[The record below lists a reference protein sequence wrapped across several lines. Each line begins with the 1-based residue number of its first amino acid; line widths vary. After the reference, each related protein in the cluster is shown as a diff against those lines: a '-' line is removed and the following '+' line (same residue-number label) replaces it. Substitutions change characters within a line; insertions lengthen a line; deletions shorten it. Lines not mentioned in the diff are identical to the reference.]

1 MTNII
6 IRHTAGAKANQVEQ
20 FPVDAATLHIGRDPA
35 CEIALDPTQ
44 DTAVS
49 RRHAAITVTTADPL
63 TIEINDLGS
72 RNGTFVNGEQISGAT
87 ELSPSSEI
95 QLGKGGPVFTFD
107 LDPCPAHLAAHL
119 AAPATQILDLGMKTE
134 IMDVAGADAA
144 APKSGVGAETVQRM
158 LSVERKSSS
167 RKLALG
173 LGTAAMAI
181 LMVGGGLLVSGQ
193 SQAAETR
200 GAIENANQVIAE
212 AGREIRSVSDRVGL
226 SAEQI
231 EQQFRDTNVMIH
243 AGWRL
248 TDPISNATVYQQT
261 LKYENEGFV
270 HNLPVFKIEG
280 GELVR
285 VLTLSSESGFNPA
298 IAEGQLQGSGFVVSE
313 NGFILTNKH
322 VAASWNIPYSSDLAG
337 YTAGIIIDDKGEMQV
352 ESMDALLSMAPSIME
367 WRPSD
372 GGYLF
377 DTSGDVPRNLGWR
390 DFEGQADQ
398 LKVQFPGTAIS
409 FEAELVRVS
418 AAADVAMLKVDVP
431 TRLKAV
437 TLADPKAEPARGSRA
452 YVMGYPDVSERYSA
466 LMETTEVGRRYSYEQ
481 IADPTITVGNVS
493 NIAKGRRE
501 FEAEPG
507 TVHYTENVLGYI
519 YEIAVPGTGSG
530 NSGGPVFNDQGEVIG
545 IYTYGRETATG
556 ASTSFAVPITFGVSL
571 LGPRR
576 IVD

>member
-6 IRHTAGAKANQVEQ
+6 IRHIDGSKTNQVEE
-20 FPVDAATLHIGRDPA
+20 FPIEAETLRFGRDPSSD
-35 CEIALDPTQ
+35 IAFDPTA
-44 DTAVS
+44 DSSVS
-49 RRHAAITVTTADPL
+49 RRHAAITVIAIDPL
-63 TIEINDLGS
+63 TIEVSDLGS
-72 RNGTFVNGEQISGAT
+72 RNGTFVNGERIS
-87 ELSPSSEI
+87 EPVEVLPSARI
-95 QLGKGGPVFTFD
+95 QLGEAGPVMIFD
-107 LDPCPAHLAAHL
+107 LDLCPAHL
-119 AAPATQILDLGMKTE
+119 AAPATQMIDLAPQTE
-134 IMDVAGADAA
+134 LVSMPAEEQSKG
-144 APKSGVGAETVQRM
+144 KSNVGAETVQRM
-158 LSVERKSSS
+158 LSVERRSSS
-167 RKLALG
+167 RKLAAG
-173 LGTAAMAI
+173 FGVAAMAI
-181 LMVGGGLLVSGQ
+181 LMVGGGLLVSGK

-200 GAIENANQVIAE
+200 GALADANQVIAE
-212 AGREIRSVSDRVGL
+212 AGREIQSVKRRVGM

-248 TDPISNATVYQQT
+248 TDPVSNATVYQQT
-261 LKYENEGFV
+261 LKYESEGFV
-270 HNLPVFKIEG
+270 HNLPVFKYEG
-280 GELVR
+280 KELVR
-285 VLTLSSESGFNPA
+285 VLTLNNNVGFNPA

-322 VAASWNIPYSSDLAG
+322 VAASWNIPYTSDLSG
-337 YTAGIIIDDKGEMQV
+337 YSAAIIIDDKGEMQV
-352 ESMDALLSMAPSIME
+352 ETMDALLAIAPTIQE
-367 WRPSD
+367 WRPGD

-377 DTSGDVPRNLGWR
+377 DTTTDIPRNIGWR

-398 LKVQFPGTAIS
+398 LKVQFPGTAIA

-418 AAADVAMLKVDVP
+418 SAADVAMIKVDVP

-437 TLADPKAEPARGSRA
+437 TLADPTAEPSRGSRA
-452 YVMGYPDVSERYSA
+452 YVMGYPAVSERYTTM
-466 LMETTEVGRRYSYEQ
+466 METTEVGRRYSYEE

>member
-6 IRHTAGAKANQVEQ
+6 IRHIAGAKANQVDE
-20 FPVDAATLHIGRDPA
+20 FGLDNSTLNIGRDPS
-35 CEIALDPTQ
+35 CDIALDPTK

-49 RRHAAITVTTADPL
+49 RRHAAITVVTQDPL
-63 TIEINDLGS
+63 KIEIADLGS
-72 RNGTFVNGEQISGAT
+72 RNGTFVNGARISEAVELLPAT
-87 ELSPSSEI
+87 EI
-95 QLGKGGPVFTFD
+95 QLGEGGPVFTFD
-107 LDPCPAHLAAHL
+107 LDPCPAHLAA
-119 AAPATQILDLGMKTE
+119 PATQMIDLGPQTE
-134 IMDVAGADAA
+134 QIDLGAPAA
-144 APKSGVGAETVQRM
+144 KASVGAETVQRM
-158 LSVERKSSS
+158 LSTERRSSS

-173 LGTAAMAI
+173 LGAAAMAI
-181 LMVGGGLLVSGQ
+181 LLVGGGLLASGQ
-193 SQAAETR
+193 SQASSTR
-200 GAIENANQVIAE
+200 GAIAEANEVIAE
-212 AGREIRSVSDRVGL
+212 AGREIRAVKQQVGM

-231 EQQFRDTNVMIH
+231 EQTYRDTNVMVH

-248 TDPISNATVYQQT
+248 TDPVSNATVYQHT
-261 LKYENEGFV
+261 LKYEKDGFV
-270 HNLPVFKIEG
+270 HNLPVFKNVG

-322 VAASWNIPYSSDLAG
+322 VAASWNIPYSSDLGG
-337 YTAGIIIDDKGEMQV
+337 YTAGIIINDKGEMQV
-352 ESMDALLSMAPSIME
+352 ESIDNLLAMSPTVSE
-367 WRPSD
+367 WRPID

-377 DTSGDVPRNLGWR
+377 DTSGDVPRNIGWR

-398 LKVQFPGTAIS
+398 LKVQFPGTAIA

-418 AAADVAMLKVDVP
+418 SAADVAMIKVDVP
-431 TRLKAV
+431 TRLNAV

-466 LMETTEVGRRYSYEQ
+466 LVETTEVGRRYSYEQ

-493 NIAKGRRE
+493 NIARGRRE

>member
-6 IRHTAGAKANQVEQ
+6 IRHTAGSKANQIEE
-20 FPVDAATLHIGRDPA
+20 FALEAAPLNIGRDPS
-35 CEIALDPTQ
+35 CELALDPTR

-49 RRHAAITVTTADPL
+49 RRHAAITVTSNDPL
-63 TIEINDLGS
+63 TIEIKDLGS
-72 RNGTFVNGEQISGAT
+72 RNGTFVNGIRISDPV
-87 ELSPSSEI
+87 EVFPSSEI
-95 QLGKGGPVFTFD
+95 QLGEGGPVFVFD
-107 LDPCPAHLAAHL
+107 LDPCPAHLAA
-119 AAPATQILDLGMKTE
+119 PATQIIDLRPKTE
-134 IMDVAGADAA
+134 RVSFARGDVPAA
-144 APKSGVGAETVQRM
+144 KSGVGADTVQRM
-158 LSVERKSSS
+158 LNVERRSSA

-173 LGTAAMAI
+173 LGAAAMAM
-181 LMVGGGLLVSGQ
+181 LMVGGGLLLTGQ

-200 GAIENANQVIAE
+200 GAIANANQIIAE
-212 AGREIRSVSDRVGL
+212 AGREIQSVKQRVGL

-248 TDPISNATVYQQT
+248 TDPISNATVYQHT
-261 LKYENEGFV
+261 LKYESDGFV
-270 HNLPVFKIEG
+270 HNLPVFMNVG
-280 GELVR
+280 GTLVR

-322 VAASWNIPYSSDLAG
+322 VAASWNIPYTSDLGRYA
-337 YTAGIIIDDKGEMQV
+337 AAIIISDKGEMQV
-352 ESMDALLSMAPSIME
+352 ETIDALLGIDPNIME

-377 DTSGDVPRNLGWR
+377 DTSGNVPRNLGWR

-418 AAADVAMLKVDVP
+418 SAADVAMLKVDVP

-437 TLADPKAEPARGSRA
+437 TLADPKDEPARGSRA
-452 YVMGYPDVSERYSA
+452 YVMGYPDVSERYSS
-466 LMETTEVGRRYSYEQ
+466 LVETTEVGRRYSYEQ

-545 IYTYGRETATG
+545 IYTYGRETASG